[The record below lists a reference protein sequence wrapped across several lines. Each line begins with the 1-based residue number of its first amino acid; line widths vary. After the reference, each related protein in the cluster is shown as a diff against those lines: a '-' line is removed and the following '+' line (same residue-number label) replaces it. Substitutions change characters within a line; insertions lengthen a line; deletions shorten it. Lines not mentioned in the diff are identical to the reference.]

1 MRESKMISPTKPYT
15 ISIIILALYFV
26 LIFKSIKQNKE
37 KNTLEDTK
45 EKSIDEIKKII
56 PYYKANKRFLRKLQ
70 NNENKVTIQIKGE
83 IGQSVRILGNP
94 GKEFNDDKV
103 YHFFNETPPDQIKL
117 NNQSLLSPN
126 ETITLENTSITI
138 EMVWNRPLTCLNFCF
153 INATILCR

>member
-37 KNTLEDTK
+37 KNTLEYTK

-83 IGQSVRILGNP
+83 IGQSVRIFGNP
-94 GKEFNDDKV
+94 GKEFDDDKV
-103 YHFFNETPPDQIKL
+103 YYFFNETPPDQIKL
-117 NNQSLLSPN
+117 NNQSL
-126 ETITLENTSITI
+126 
-138 EMVWNRPLTCLNFCF
+138 
-153 INATILCR
+153 